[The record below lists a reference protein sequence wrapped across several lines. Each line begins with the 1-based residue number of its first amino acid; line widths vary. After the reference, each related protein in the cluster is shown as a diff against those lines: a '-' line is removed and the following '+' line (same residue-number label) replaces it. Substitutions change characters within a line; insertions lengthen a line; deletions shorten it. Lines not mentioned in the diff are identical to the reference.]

1 MGTRNRTRRHVIVT
15 QFSLFVT
22 CPALLLVVINAMKI
36 FARTSFREIS
46 QEFLRSE
53 IHQHFF
59 AELLLFGAIVFV
71 SAWPLISL
79 AEALSAASIK

>member
-1 MGTRNRTRRHVIVT
+1 
-15 QFSLFVT
+15 
-22 CPALLLVVINAMKI
+22 MKI
-36 FARTSFREIS
+36 FTRVSFREIS
-46 QEFLRSE
+46 REFLRSE

-59 AELLLFGAIVFV
+59 AELLLFGVIVAA